1 MSWNNITPASMLVS
15 VETRLRE
22 LVSDVHNRP
31 LPISAIIPLLN
42 EAANEIDRLREF
54 EFMYKSV
61 SK

>member
-1 MSWNNITPASMLVS
+1 MLVS